1 MGFQNELGDQ
11 VHVPSA
17 QLRMRAKSM
26 RILYIYIYIYIYIHI
41 YIYIY
46 IYFYTIYTDILYIYI
61 YISYRHI
68 SECYLKLA
76 LRVVAQGLEC
86 TFQMRSW
93 VSHARHRVLVLML
106 HELGPQHTEKMSSS
120 MEHVLAKSNHREQCL
135 SGISHGAKC

>member
-26 RILYIYIYIYIYIHI
+26 RILYIYIYIYISH
-41 YIYIY
+41 
-46 IYFYTIYTDILYIYI
+46 
-61 YISYRHI
+61 RHI

>member
-26 RILYIYIYIYIYIHI
+26 RILYIYIRTYNIYMIYI
-41 YIYIY
+41 
-46 IYFYTIYTDILYIYI
+46 YIYI